1 MTVEQIAV
9 RQEVRQLL
17 NEAGIN
23 RNTIKEI
30 VREVIEEKMNNAV
43 RQVMHEMDLEKN
55 IYNAAN
61 GNLQKLIREE
71 LRTSIDKKVNGVFNR
86 MSVSVDI
93 INSDGN
99 IVNN

>member
-30 VREVIEEKMNNAV
+30 VREVIEEKMTNAV

-71 LRTSIDKKVNGVFNR
+71 LRNSIDKKVNGYFNKIN
-86 MSVSVDI
+86 VNVDI
-93 INSDGN
+93 INSDGEK
-99 IVNN
+99 VNN